1 MLCQG
6 AFPQYNDALQAPAQ
20 PASDKFFG
28 VGAKQIQPQS
38 HLRRRDRH
46 NIEWSPWE
54 LESGTMTQVVNR
66 REFMKLVARG
76 VAAGA
81 TAMVMPAGLDAAR
94 AAVVSAQ
101 KHFDKMYK

>member
-1 MLCQG
+1 
-6 AFPQYNDALQAPAQ
+6 
-20 PASDKFFG
+20 
-28 VGAKQIQPQS
+28 
-38 HLRRRDRH
+38 
-46 NIEWSPWE
+46 
-54 LESGTMTQVVNR
+54 MTQVVNR